1 MSVASRQSVVVDSW
15 VVGKASSHPPDDST
29 WKAASVLARIMY
41 VCHKIVM
48 DEPAANQES
57 ILDEYRRQATSDLTK
72 WWIISVQRQE
82 KMIWRPRA
90 AISIPAL
97 TDPDDLK
104 YFQVA
109 VNTPNKNIISED
121 SDITSIAN
129 HNDVTSKGI
138 RIWKLDDALAKL

>member
-1 MSVASRQSVVVDSW
+1 LSVANRQSVVVDAW
-15 VVGKASSHPPDDST
+15 VVGKASSHPPDDSV
-29 WKAASVLARIMY
+29 WKAAGVLVRIMY

-48 DEPAANQES
+48 DLPAANQEG
-57 ILDEYRRQATSDLTK
+57 ILDEYKRQATSDLTRR
-72 WWIISVQRQE
+72 WIIAVQRQE

-109 VNTPNKNIISED
+109 VNAPNKNIVSED
-121 SDITSIAN
+121 SDFTSIAN
-129 HNDVTSKGI
+129 HYDVTSKGI
-138 RIWKLDDALAKL
+138 KIWTLDEALAKL